1 MSALE
6 IVGFIIAFIVFLF
19 LKSNSHK
26 SQRRGTDAE
35 LPPDDHEDLEDPLV
49 KLLAALERKSPK
61 EKTRGVETLKQVPK
75 QKTEQQRS
83 LEHAY
88 KQRRTSP
95 STESSSQQHRPST
108 RPVKHQLSPVL
119 ADYEEKYQRTANQ
132 THPSRARELIRTLP
146 HKQNLVIYQEI
157 MGKPKSLRTEE
168 WQ

>member
-19 LKSNSHK
+19 LKSTSHVGQK
-26 SQRRGTDAE
+26 RGVQVE
-35 LPPDDHEDLEDPLV
+35 LPPEYHEDREDPLV
-49 KLLAALERKSPK
+49 KLLAALDQKSPK
-61 EKTRGVETLKQVPK
+61 EKKREGEGPRPLPAH
-75 QKTEQQRS
+75 KTEQQRS
-83 LEHAY
+83 LEHGY

-95 STESSSQQHRPST
+95 SIESSTQQHRPSP

-119 ADYEEKYQRTANQ
+119 ADYEERYNRTANQ

-168 WQ
+168 WP